1 MNVVL
6 KLAEGTLVHAT
17 CRPNKPWEFRC
28 VGPMGNVIEMST
40 VAANHSMSV
49 KAFKALLT
57 AKLSKARAHNN
68 AVVNAMAV
76 EAIVGAL
83 PPGPERALVK
93 ALLK

>member
-6 KLAEGTLVHAT
+6 KLTEGTLVHAT
-17 CRPNKPWEFRC
+17 CKPHSPWEFRC
-28 VGPMGNVIEMST
+28 VNTLGSVIEIST
-40 VAANHSMSV
+40 VAANHNLSV

-57 AKLSKARAHNN
+57 AKLSKARARSN
-68 AVVNAMAV
+68 AAVNAMAV
-76 EAIVGAL
+76 ETIVGAL